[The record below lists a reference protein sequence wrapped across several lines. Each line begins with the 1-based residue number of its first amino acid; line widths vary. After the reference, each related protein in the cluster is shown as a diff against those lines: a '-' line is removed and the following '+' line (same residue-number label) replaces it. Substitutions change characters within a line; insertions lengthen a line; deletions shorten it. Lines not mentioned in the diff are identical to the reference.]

1 MAKELTAR
9 QRQVFEFI
17 LHALREENRP
27 PTVREIAAHFG
38 FRSPK
43 AVTDHLSAME
53 RKGYIV
59 RRNRKS
65 RNIEVAEALLPKG
78 VPIVG
83 RIAAGSPILALEN
96 LQGSLSINTLVRPTE
111 KTFALRVQGESMR
124 NVGILDGDFVL
135 VEGGASVRSGMIAA
149 VRLGE
154 EATVKR
160 VFFDKDKL
168 RLQPENPAFEEIT
181 VDRSSPE
188 VEVCGPVRAVI
199 RAL

>member
-149 VRLGE
+149 VRMGE